1 MPRSSTEDT
10 LSRRGAWWVVLALLS
25 AVLLAPLLIADV
37 PPVLDYP
44 NHLARFVLL
53 AAGPDDPVLGRMFTP
68 SWSIIPDLA
77 IDVIGP
83 PLLHVLPVHVAGRC
97 LLGGI
102 LLLNLAGVLAL
113 HRSLFGYRSYWPLAS
128 GLVAYNSGFLL
139 GFMNWGVGSGL
150 AMLFAAAW
158 LTWRDIRPATTI
170 AVAAAASVILF
181 FCHLMGLMFFLL
193 LIGSAELHAIR
204 TGRDMLVRSAA
215 LLAVVAAPTVLAFLA
230 PIHDQPLATHWMD
243 LHDKLI
249 QIASPIHQL

>member
-1 MPRSSTEDT
+1 MPRSPTEDT
-10 LSRRGAWWVVLALLS
+10 ISRRGAWWVVLALLS

-113 HRSLFGYRSYWPLAS
+113 HRADRK
-128 GLVAYNSGFLL
+128 
-139 GFMNWGVGSGL
+139 
-150 AMLFAAAW
+150 
-158 LTWRDIRPATTI
+158 
-170 AVAAAASVILF
+170 SV
-181 FCHLMGLMFFLL
+181 
-193 LIGSAELHAIR
+193 
-204 TGRDMLVRSAA
+204 V
-215 LLAVVAAPTVLAFLA
+215 
-230 PIHDQPLATHWMD
+230 
-243 LHDKLI
+243 
-249 QIASPIHQL
+249 